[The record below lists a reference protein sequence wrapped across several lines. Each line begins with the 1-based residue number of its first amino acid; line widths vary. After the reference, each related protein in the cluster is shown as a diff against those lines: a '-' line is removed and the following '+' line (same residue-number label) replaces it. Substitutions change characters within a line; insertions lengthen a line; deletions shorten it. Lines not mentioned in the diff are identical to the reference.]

1 MPQVSSTTLKNAKYR
16 ENWFIHCYNYTDRM
30 LNLKKQ
36 QFQRPSFGNLQQSK
50 LGTWYANC
58 KWSSSGAARQT
69 MEAM

>member
-1 MPQVSSTTLKNAKYR
+1 MQNIEKIGLYTA
-16 ENWFIHCYNYTDRM
+16 NYTDRM

-36 QFQRPSFGNLQQSK
+36 QFQRPSLGNLQQSK